1 MKTLFSCILGLS
13 LTFGTL
19 IGCEKVVTPMAVN
32 QEQAPSAPSLNQY
45 IIGVEISVEGVR
57 AGFHPNN
64 DRIVYLTAFGDERW
78 VLYLNEDVVIQTDR
92 LITVEGIY
100 IGTREDGK
108 EILVDVE

>member
-1 MKTLFSCILGLS
+1 MKTLFSYILGLS

-19 IGCEKVVTPMAVN
+19 IGCEQSSEPIIIN
-32 QEQAPSAPSLNQY
+32 QEQAPAAPSLNQY
-45 IIGVEISVEGVR
+45 IIGVERSVEGVR
-57 AGFHPNN
+57 TGFHPNN

-78 VLYLNEDVVIQTDR
+78 ILYLNKDVVIQKDR
-92 LITVEGIY
+92 EVTVEGIY